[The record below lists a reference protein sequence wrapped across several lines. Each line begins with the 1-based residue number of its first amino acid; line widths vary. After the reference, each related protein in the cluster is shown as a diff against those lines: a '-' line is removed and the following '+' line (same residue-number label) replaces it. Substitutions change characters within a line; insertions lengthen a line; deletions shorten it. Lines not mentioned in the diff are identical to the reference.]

1 MYHKQS
7 KKLKKKQAQVPRLP
21 LLLQVQMMMT
31 TMIGLSV
38 GNATAVGNVHVV
50 MCQENLLRHQDN
62 HVIVAMAQENVMF
75 VMVKVGGE
83 VD

>member
-1 MYHKQS
+1 
-7 KKLKKKQAQVPRLP
+7 
-21 LLLQVQMMMT
+21 
-31 TMIGLSV
+31 MIGLSV
-38 GNATAVGNVHVV
+38 GNATEVENVHVV
-50 MCQENLLRHQDN
+50 MGQENLLRHQDN